1 MITVDASQFEDLAKK
16 LKWIQVLYPEKVN
29 DYMKRTTKGFQD
41 AVKKEEEPRWSKRIG
56 HDKYT
61 EAEGW
66 KPFRRSRYVKY
77 SDKVIKGVNTW
88 AIINNRR
95 YYERFV
101 NDGHAIRRKKRGPAI
116 GYAKPTH
123 HIDKGVKNYEPTAFL
138 NLDRMVSG
146 LFSEVGL

>member
-1 MITVDASQFEDLAKK
+1 MVSVDLKGFEELTGKLTAIK
-16 LKWIQVLYPEKVN
+16 LKYPEEVN
-29 DYMKRTTKGFQD
+29 NMMKDSSKGFSK
-41 AVKKEEEPRWSKRIG
+41 AVESHEKTDWTRRIG

-77 SDKVIKGVNTW
+77 SDKVIKGVKTW

-101 NDGHAIRRKKRGPAI
+101 NDGHAIRRKKRGAII
-116 GYAKPTH
+116 GYAPPSH
-123 HIDKGVKNYEPTAFL
+123 HIEEGYKDYEPQFFANVESML
-138 NLDRMVSG
+138 SR
-146 LFSEVGL
+146 LFND